1 MIARKNTRT
10 TRKTRSG
17 LTLWPWILGAVG
29 AVVIACGG
37 GGDDPAP
44 SPVPTPT
51 PGLPQVA
58 GTLPP
63 PSVTPSIHVAQP
75 TVRIP
80 PTPAVADVVAVTR
93 TEFNIVEL
101 SVPICNTSLQD
112 GLLPGF
118 GTVPVPTP
126 TPSPTPV
133 APPTPRSIDAAHAE
147 IEQYLAAATNL
158 LRASLLYAEVTNEA
172 WQTSSGLEDRAAL
185 IFVEGRRLAALC
197 NSAALTEFPPE
208 VAVANNAIS
217 EFLRERVS
225 WSAASAN
232 SIRDLGISSTGFLET
247 QRDSTGSLGSD
258 AEDALTAVADAFDVN
273 LPLDPRVERVESARA
288 RIATVRPDD
297 WYLVRLDSQIVFT
310 GPVELQEEGVDG
322 LGSGREGYG
331 TSIRARRV
339 RNAPDWNLEKMDA
352 QIRPLFDQFGSLVDS
367 TGETVDGH
375 VASRHR
381 ILDEEREWRTDFV
394 ITVAGDYSFIF
405 ELGCPQSFIEEC
417 SSTLDLVLAGATL
430 TP

>member
-1 MIARKNTRT
+1 LIASWNKR
-10 TRKTRSG
+10 G
-17 LTLWPWILGAVG
+17 LSIRLWVVAAFGVI
-29 AVVIACGG
+29 AVVAIGCGG
-37 GGDDPAP
+37 GEDDPEP
-44 SPVPTPT
+44 STIPAPTPR
-51 PGLPQVA
+51 LAQVA

-63 PSVTPSIHVAQP
+63 PSVTPSISRPQP

-93 TEFNIVEL
+93 TEFDLVEL

-112 GLLPGF
+112 GILPGF

-126 TPSPTPV
+126 TPTPTPV
-133 APPTPRSIDAAHAE
+133 APPTPRSVDAAQAE
-147 IEQYLAAATNL
+147 IEGYLATATNL
-158 LRASLLYAEVTNEA
+158 LRASLLYADVTNEA
-172 WQTSSGLEDRAAL
+172 WQSSNGLEDRAAL

-197 NSAALTEFPPE
+197 NTVALTEFPPE
-208 VAVANNAIS
+208 VTGANAAIS

-225 WSAASAN
+225 WSAASAS
-232 SIRDLGISSTGFLET
+232 SIRDLSISSTDNLET
-247 QRDSTGSLGSD
+247 RRDITGTLGDDATDSL
-258 AEDALTAVADAFDVN
+258 AALADAFNID
-273 LPLDPRVERVESARA
+273 LPLNPRTEAVESARA

-310 GPVELQEEGVDG
+310 GPVELQEDG
-322 LGSGREGYG
+322 LVGLGTGREGYG

-339 RNAPDWNLEKMDA
+339 RNAPHWNLEKMDA
-352 QIRPLFDQFGSLVDS
+352 QIRPLFDQFGRLMDS
-367 TGETVDGH
+367 SGETVDGH
-375 VASRHR
+375 EASRHR

-405 ELGCPQSFIEEC
+405 ELSCPQKFIDDC
-417 SSTLDLVLAGATL
+417 SSSMDLVLAAATL